1 MDVKSLK
8 KNLKLLLCGMLIL
21 GAGPLWAGAED
32 LRDRAQNLYKV
43 QDYCGALTLF
53 DRLLSEKPD
62 DGSALDFSAWCL
74 RYLGDWKSAEAR
86 FDLALKA
93 LPGKDGSWATVGL
106 GETLLGYQA
115 YARAIET
122 FNVAIDLSPEDDE
135 LVLRCLK
142 GIAWAQAFLGDREG
156 FEATVAKV
164 RSMDGSEAD
173 SLVEDTAQ
181 ILSDAEALLAQ
192 SKDAE
197 AVAQEEPQDGID
209 RQGELAQEAEPKDK
223 AAENGSIWGITLGVS
238 AKDEIGKLEAAGI
251 KCYRGDGANQY
262 GVEFSAF
269 EFLDNPLPKFLM
281 KNGEEVFAVEEYNGL
296 VYRVLGL
303 VNYGETGSPLTWIR
317 NQFGAMLDTLSGKYG
332 NPDMIRMQG
341 ISFEAAWVVDSYS
354 IWLFASVGLDG
365 SSKVQISYI
374 DREVEALLLE
384 NIQEQGKNL

>member
-1 MDVKSLK
+1 MNIKSLK

-21 GAGPLWAGAED
+21 GAGPLWAGADD

-43 QDYCGALTLF
+43 QDYRGALTLF

-86 FDLALKA
+86 FDLALEV

-106 GETLLGYQA
+106 GETLLGSQA

-122 FNVAIDLSPEDDE
+122 FNKAIDLSPEDDE

-142 GIAWAQAFLGDREG
+142 GIAWAQAFLGDRGG
-156 FEATVAKV
+156 FDATVARI

-197 AVAQEEPQDGID
+197 AVVEDEPQDGID
-209 RQGELAQEAEPKDK
+209 RQAELAQEAEPKDK
-223 AAENGSIWGITLGVS
+223 TAEKGSIWGITLGVS
-238 AKDEIGKLEAAGI
+238 AKDEIAKLEAKGI
-251 KCYRGDGANQY
+251 KCYRGDGADQY

-269 EFLDNPLPKFLM
+269 EFPDNPLPKFLM

-303 VNYGETGSPLTWIR
+303 VNYGKTRSPLTWIH
-317 NQFGAMLDTLSGKYG
+317 NQFVGMLDALSGRYG
-332 NPDMIRMQG
+332 NPDTVRRHG
-341 ISFEAAWVVDSYS
+341 ISFEAAWVVDSYT

-374 DREVEALLLE
+374 DRDVEALLLE
-384 NIQEQGKNL
+384 NVQEQGKNL

>member
-8 KNLKLLLCGMLIL
+8 KSLRLLLCGMLIL
-21 GAGPLWAGAED
+21 GAGPLWAGADD

-43 QDYCGALTLF
+43 QDYRGALTLF
-53 DRLLSEKPD
+53 DRLLSEKAD

-106 GETLLGYQA
+106 GETLLGSQA
-115 YARAIET
+115 YAKSIET

-142 GIAWAQAFLGDREG
+142 GIAWAQTFLGDREG
-156 FEATVAKV
+156 FEATVARI

-181 ILSDAEALLAQ
+181 VLLDSEALLAQ
-192 SKDAE
+192 SKDE
-197 AVAQEEPQDGID
+197 PAVEEEPQDGID
-209 RQGELAQEAEPKDK
+209 RQAELAQEAESKEK
-223 AAENGSIWGITLGVS
+223 AADRGSIWGITLGVS
-238 AKDEIGKLEAAGI
+238 AKDEIAKLEARGI
-251 KCYRGDGANQY
+251 KCYRGDGADQY

-269 EFLDNPLPKFLM
+269 EFGDNPLPNFLM
-281 KNGEEVFAVEEYNGL
+281 KNGEEVFAVEEYDGL

-303 VNYGETGSPLTWIR
+303 VNYGKTRSPLTWVN
-317 NQFGAMLDTLSGKYG
+317 NQFGGMLDAISGKYG
-332 NPDMIRMQG
+332 NPDMVRRQG
-341 ISFEAAWVVDSYS
+341 ISFEAAWVVDSYT
-354 IWLFASVGLDG
+354 IWLFAGVGLDG
-365 SSKVQISYI
+365 SSKVQLSYI
-374 DREVEALLLE
+374 DRDVEAQLLKK
-384 NIQEQGKNL
+384 IQEQGKNL